1 MTPAPISNL
10 NRIQETMWEIC
21 KAGRLPIWTVYD
33 RPREYRD
40 AFVARL
46 HGRAMMA
53 VKKAGCRVN

>member
-1 MTPAPISNL
+1 
-10 NRIQETMWEIC
+10 MWEIC